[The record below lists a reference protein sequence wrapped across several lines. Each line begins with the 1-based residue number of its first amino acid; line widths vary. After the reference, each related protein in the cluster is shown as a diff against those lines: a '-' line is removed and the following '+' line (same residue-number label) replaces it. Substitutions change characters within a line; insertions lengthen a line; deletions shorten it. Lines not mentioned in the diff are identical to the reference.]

1 MSETDN
7 IKERLDAI
15 ERDLVHLYSLHG
27 LKWPRR
33 PQRLTAGE
41 DICEV
46 DAKTGHIVVKPKR
59 T

>member
-1 MSETDN
+1 MADN

-33 PQRLTAGE
+33 PQRLTSGE
-41 DICEV
+41 DACE
-46 DAKTGHIVVKPKR
+46 IVNGRIFVRDPAA
-59 T
+59 